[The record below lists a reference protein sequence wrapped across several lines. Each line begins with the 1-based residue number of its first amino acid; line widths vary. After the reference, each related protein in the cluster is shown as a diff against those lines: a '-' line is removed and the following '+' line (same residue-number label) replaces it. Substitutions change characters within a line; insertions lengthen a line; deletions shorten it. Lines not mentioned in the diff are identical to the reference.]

1 MLARSTR
8 ILRPAV
14 TASRLALPSVRYNS
28 SAPTDATRGPINP
41 FPSVRPSPSE
51 AAPQQSGIVPAERE
65 AERVLQERKV
75 QEEHERSGLTTSA
88 PSVEI
93 VAADVLNDAPCES
106 ISWYYELSEGLKS
119 EERRGEDRCGGIW
132 SGEWM

>member
-14 TASRLALPSVRYNS
+14 TASRLAFPAVRYNS

-75 QEEHERSGLTTSA
+75 QEEHERS
-88 PSVEI
+88 
-93 VAADVLNDAPCES
+93 
-106 ISWYYELSEGLKS
+106 LKS